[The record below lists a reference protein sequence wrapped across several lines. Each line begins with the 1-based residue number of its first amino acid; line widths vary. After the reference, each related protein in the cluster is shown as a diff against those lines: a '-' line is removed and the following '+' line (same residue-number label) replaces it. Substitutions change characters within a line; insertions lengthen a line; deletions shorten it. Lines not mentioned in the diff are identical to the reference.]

1 MNSVDQL
8 RRLFAHNAWND
19 SRFGEALAGIDASP
33 DVVHEF
39 AHLISTESL
48 WLGRITGE
56 LAQHPV
62 FPTWSVPEARVHA
75 ERVAAGWHLM
85 ISALDDRALD
95 RQITYVNS
103 SGQTFTSALGD
114 ILLHVALHGQYHRGR
129 VNVLLRQSGVDP
141 VSTDYIFW
149 VRGVNS

>member
-19 SRFGEALAGIDASP
+19 ARFGEALARVEPSP
-33 DVVHEF
+33 ETVREF
-39 AHLISTESL
+39 AHLISAESL
-48 WLGRITGE
+48 WIGRITGE

-62 FPTWSVPEARVHA
+62 FPAWTLAEARDHA
-75 ERVAAGWHLM
+75 DRMAAAWQSM
-85 ISALDDRALD
+85 LDDLDDVALD
-95 RQITYVNS
+95 RPITYTNS

-129 VNVLLRQSGVDP
+129 VNVLLRQSGADP

-149 VRGVNS
+149 VRGANT